1 MHVIADD
8 LILEVDYEKEH
19 TEILHKVMDRAK
31 ELNIKFNADKIQYK
45 VTKVRHIG
53 HIISA

>member
-1 MHVIADD
+1 MIADD

-45 VTKVRHIG
+45 VTKVRHLG